1 MAKDKGRGDKGNKEK
16 KKPKKVVVKPG
27 AAPPARANS

>member
-16 KKPKKVVVKPG
+16 KKPKKTAKP
-27 AAPPARANS
+27 AAVPQTRGGG

>member
-16 KKPKKVVVKPG
+16 KKPKKTAKPT
-27 AAPPARANS
+27 ALPPKRSEG